1 MCSAQDALAATQ
13 ALERASIA
21 YGQHRLPEAL
31 AAGREAAKGG
41 RPEGW
46 TIVGLVGCFL
56 GDLALIGEAYKSAT
70 AGGKPQIEA
79 NCRARQI
86 VLKDGAFV
94 RSPER

>member
-1 MCSAQDALAATQ
+1 MQAATQ

-21 YGQHRLPEAL
+21 YRQRRLPEAL

-56 GDLALIGEAYKSAT
+56 GDLALVNEAHKSAT

-79 NCRARQI
+79 DCRARQI

-94 RSPER
+94 RSPDK